1 MIGLISDF
9 TNAIKKFIFVIC
21 LIILTFQLN
30 IHNVE
35 AITMNDNNAIIV
47 EELRLS
53 VPIKYKEAWI
63 NAEKEIWEPWLNKQ
77 EGFLGR
83 QIFYNEEKEEALV
96 LVNWENKKLWKSI
109 SSSEVNK
116 IQDNFEKNVIKTLK
130 IENNPF
136 VFIYEGELLIQK

>member
-130 IENNPF
+130 IETNPF

>member
-9 TNAIKKFIFVIC
+9 TNAIKKFIIVIC